1 MTSQRKKQTV
11 SIHILPNISK
21 IKDNQ
26 TVKFCL
32 LIEYS
37 MRNIFLEKSYI
48 KCDGETISKLF
59 QKKKKSWAYLW
70 MNSLK
75 IYEVFL
81 KNKKKSGTSPLASY
95 SALFLKKNIYLVIFY

>member
-26 TVKFCL
+26 RVKFCL

-48 KCDGETISKLF
+48 KCDGEAICKLF

-75 IYEVFL
+75 IYEVCFYWMPSWGL
-81 KNKKKSGTSPLASY
+81 SKYIETKLQTTC
-95 SALFLKKNIYLVIFY
+95 FYLI

>member
-11 SIHILPNISK
+11 SIPILPNISK

-48 KCDGETISKLF
+48 KCDGEAISKLF
-59 QKKKKSWAYLW
+59 QKKKEKLSI
-70 MNSLK
+70 SLN
-75 IYEVFL
+75 E
-81 KNKKKSGTSPLASY
+81 
-95 SALFLKKNIYLVIFY
+95 